1 VEADALDNVFP
12 PETFDYVV
20 FRDSLHEIREHTG
33 VSGVSTT
40 LRNAYSYLRPGGRII
55 IRDAI
60 SHKPTKIKVELDRNM
75 RDMISRYVENSLDKV
90 PYSETAEGILL
101 DVADLTSFLG
111 KRKKLEMNPEL
122 RFEKNKHFTVEE
134 YYEILKETGINKKE
148 IRVYQYPTHRI
159 PEGISFDRDELP
171 GAYCMLTYSK

>member
-1 VEADALDNVFP
+1 MEADALDNVFP

-60 SHKPTKIKVELDRNM
+60 SHKPTKIKVELERHI
-75 RDMISRYVENSLDKV
+75 RDMFSRYWRTASMKPTTARLQKV
-90 PYSETAEGILL
+90 SYWTLL
-101 DVADLTSFLG
+101 T
-111 KRKKLEMNPEL
+111 
-122 RFEKNKHFTVEE
+122 
-134 YYEILKETGINKKE
+134 
-148 IRVYQYPTHRI
+148 
-159 PEGISFDRDELP
+159 
-171 GAYCMLTYSK
+171 